1 MIQFPLQFG
10 KRSVRV
16 VGAGAYV
23 PTHVVDNESIARAIP
38 AWPAAW
44 IEEKTSI
51 RERRFLWELDPEAGV
66 VCAPPATSGEPRG
79 NVDMCEI
86 ALKRALATAGMHAQE
101 LDAVFVVTCSPD
113 RLNFNHDALEV
124 HRRLGCRADA
134 YALVVDDGCG
144 GTPYIMDMAYRMIRG
159 GAIRTA
165 AVIGSTCTS
174 PYLDRATWTSE
185 LTPAPGRAP
194 LNAALSMYV
203 FGDGAGAVVLRADS
217 ATEDAPGILA
227 SMSGNDYQELVL
239 RRAGGVMHRLEGRT
253 SPAEDA
259 FVINGR
265 LVAQSYPVFMR
276 RCIEAV
282 LADHPEL
289 AGEVERY
296 YFHQPNKRLMDRFVA
311 DMGIPHERV
320 PYNVDRYGNTS
331 AAGMLILL
339 AEDLEAGTV
348 RVGGGNLVMIAAV
361 GANVHYAAQLVRL

>member
-1 MIQFPLQFG
+1 MIQFPVLFG
-10 KRSVRV
+10 QRSVRV

-23 PTHVVDNESIARAIP
+23 PPHVVDNASIAQAIP
-38 AWPAAW
+38 AWPAEW

-51 RERRFLWELDPEAGV
+51 RERRFLWELDAEAGV
-66 VCAPPATSGEPRG
+66 VIAPPATSTEPRG
-79 NVDMCEI
+79 NTDMCEV
-86 ALKRALATAGMHAQE
+86 ALRRALASAGVHPQE
-101 LDAVFVVTCSPD
+101 LDAVFLVTCSPD
-113 RLNFNHDALEV
+113 RLNFSHDALEV
-124 HRRLGCRADA
+124 HRRLGCRSDA
-134 YALVVDDGCG
+134 YALVLDDGCG

-174 PYLDRATWTSE
+174 PYLDRATWTGGVA
-185 LTPAPGRAP
+185 PAPGRAP

-203 FGDGAGAVVLRADS
+203 FGDGAGAVVLRAD
-217 ATEDAPGILA
+217 AAVDGAPGILA
-227 SMSGNDYQELVL
+227 SMSGNDYQELVI
-239 RRAGGVMHRLEGRT
+239 RRAGGVMHRLEGGT
-253 SPAEDA
+253 SPADDA

-265 LVAQSYPVFMR
+265 LVAQSYPVYMK

-289 AGEVERY
+289 AGEVARY
-296 YFHQPNKRLMDRFVA
+296 YFHQPNKRLMDRFVR
-311 DMGIPHERV
+311 DMGIPAERV

-339 AEDLEAGTV
+339 AEDLEAGRV
-348 RVGGGNLVMIAAV
+348 RVGGGELVMIAAV